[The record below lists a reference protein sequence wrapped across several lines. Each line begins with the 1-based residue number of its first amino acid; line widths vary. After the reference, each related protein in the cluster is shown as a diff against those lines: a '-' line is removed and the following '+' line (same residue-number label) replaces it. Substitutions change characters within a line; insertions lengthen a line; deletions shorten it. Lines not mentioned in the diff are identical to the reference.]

1 MVGIQETLPPHQ
13 QVPISLKDDVPPTVG
28 QQAAETVAS
37 LVGSWRFII
46 FQTSGIIAWAAINLS
61 GVLAPWDPYP
71 FILLNLML
79 SLQAAYTAPMILMSQ
94 NRQSEKDRRIL
105 YGDYELDISSNRV
118 LLETLE
124 RIKAIEARLETL
136 KMPTE

>member
-1 MVGIQETLPPHQ
+1 VGTEETNPPLHQ
-13 QVPISLKDDVPPTVG
+13 GPISLKDDVPPTVG
-28 QQAAETVAS
+28 QLAAETVAS

-46 FQTSGIIAWAAINLS
+46 FQTCGIIAWTIINLS
-61 GVLAPWDPYP
+61 GILAPWDPYP

-105 YGDYELDISSNRV
+105 YGDYELDASSNRV

-124 RIKAIEARLETL
+124 RIKTIESKLENL
-136 KMPTE
+136 KNPTE